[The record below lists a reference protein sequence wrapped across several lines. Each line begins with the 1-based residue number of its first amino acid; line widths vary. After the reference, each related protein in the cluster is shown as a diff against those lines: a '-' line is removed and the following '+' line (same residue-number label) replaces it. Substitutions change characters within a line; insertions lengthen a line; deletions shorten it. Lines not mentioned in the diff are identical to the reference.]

1 MEFIQ
6 HDWNW
11 AWATLAAVS
20 GTLLLVTSL
29 RGGGRGVSPAQA
41 TQLINREDAIVVDV
55 RESGEYAAGHIPD
68 ARHIPLGD
76 LAKRAGELAG
86 VLLPDGT
93 LAVLHFGDVALR
105 RVRRFRKGALR
116 HAALHSLSGKNH
128 PRKIRFSLREGVP
141 P

>member
-6 HDWNW
+6 QDWNW

-41 TQLINREDAIVVDV
+41 TQLINREDAVVIDV
-55 RESGEYAAGHIPD
+55 REAGEYNAGHLLD

-76 LAKRAGELAG
+76 LEKRLGELEKFKDKPVILNCQSGNRSAAG
-86 VLLPDGT
+86 CTLL
-93 LAVLHFGDVALR
+93 
-105 RVRRFRKGALR
+105 RKAD
-116 HAALHSLSGKNH
+116 
-128 PRKIRFSLREGVP
+128 RKSVV
-141 P
+141 